1 MGGAIANFK
10 KRRDAEKEQALSRKR
25 RAETTAEVGINLV
38 STLSDLSKP
47 AKEKSALQR
56 LAALF
61 DCDEGQ
67 AINKAQAFIDS
78 GARVIGI
85 GPALKGSE
93 KTVFS
98 EVSNG
103 VIDVIAECDT
113 DELTHAA
120 SLASDSATDIAD
132 ASYEVSNS
140 AADIADATADIS
152 AAADEIKEVVREVK
166 KSPEVPLSSPS
177 KREMKPEK
185 SLNK

>member
-1 MGGAIANFK
+1 MGAIADYRN
-10 KRRDAEKEQALSRKR
+10 RKISQ
-25 RAETTAEVGINLV
+25 VNV
-38 STLSDLSKP
+38 N
-47 AKEKSALQR
+47 KSADIPCMEAPTDVGPAMSI
-56 LAALF
+56 LATLF
-61 DCDEGQ
+61 GVNVEC
-67 AINKAQAFIDS
+67 AIDTAQAFIDS

-85 GPALKGSE
+85 DPALKGSE
-93 KTVFS
+93 KTVIS

-103 VIDVIAECDT
+103 VIDVIAECDI

-140 AADIADATADIS
+140 AADIADATAEIS
-152 AAADEIKEVVREVK
+152 AAADEIKEVISEVK

-177 KREMKPEK
+177 KSEMKPEK

>member
-10 KRRDAEKEQALSRKR
+10 KRRDAEKEQALSRKK

-85 GPALKGSE
+85 DPALKGSE

-140 AADIADATADIS
+140 AADIS